1 MAFDFPDLF
10 EAIRAYAAAH
20 VPGLKQTSYPAPSR
34 IVATPC
40 LIVVS
45 GSDQTAGWDI
55 AHEGPGE
62 QMLTG
67 QAAIQLLVVRVKDA
81 AKEGT
86 LADRMVFPILD
97 AFSVDRDGL
106 GVEFPDLDQHIDRC
120 VVTHYTANASMT
132 YGGGEKYVGVEFVL
146 DIKFHRVWDQE

>member
-10 EAIRAYAAAH
+10 EAIRAHAAAH

-45 GSDQTAGWDI
+45 GSDQTIGWDI

-67 QAAIQLLVVRVKDA
+67 QAAIQLLVSRESDA

-86 LADRMVFPILD
+86 LADRMIFPILD
-97 AFSVDRDGL
+97 AFGVDRDGL
-106 GVEFPDLDQHIDRC
+106 GVELDLDQHIDRC
-120 VVTHYTANASMT
+120 VVTHYRSNAAMA
-132 YGGGEKYVGVEFVL
+132 YGNQKYVGVEFTL